1 MKVRLLPA
9 ALCLG
14 LCLWTV
20 NSLVNFGR
28 LLSWQETGA
37 TELSSALLEGDST
50 ALPRLAASHPEA
62 LTLELMR
69 ALAAHPDARLRELTA
84 HQDWIPHVS
93 IKDQMQ
99 VVRGLEPEALRARAT
114 LWLTHRATSQ
124 NTLTLSELE
133 TYWISKQ

>member
-1 MKVRLLPA
+1 MRIRLLPA

-20 NSLVNFGR
+20 NSLINFGR
-28 LLSWQETGA
+28 MLRPQETEA
-37 TELSSALLEGDST
+37 KYLISALLEGDST

-69 ALAAHPDARLRELTA
+69 ALATHPDARLRELTA
-84 HQDWIPHVS
+84 HQDWTPHVS
-93 IKDQMQ
+93 LKEQMQ
-99 VVRGLEPEALRARAT
+99 VVRGLEPEAARTRAT

-133 TYWISKQ
+133 TYWSSKQ